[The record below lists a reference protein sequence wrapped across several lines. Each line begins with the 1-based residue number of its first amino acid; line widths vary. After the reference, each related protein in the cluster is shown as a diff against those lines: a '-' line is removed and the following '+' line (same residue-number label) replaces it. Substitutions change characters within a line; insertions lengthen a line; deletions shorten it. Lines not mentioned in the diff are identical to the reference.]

1 MPIYKAPNND
11 TYRLDS
17 AEQIDQLPAG
27 CVEIDE
33 AELASIIASRLAPDD
48 PPSPAAQID
57 ALERLHML
65 PRPVR
70 DVMLGLMEKEAAA
83 VGLTP
88 AQLRVANPGY
98 RRVKELDEQIAALRA
113 LL

>member
-1 MPIYKAPNND
+1 MKHYKDAQNNVFAYEADGSQDAFILDGLTAITSEEASALTAP
-11 TYRLDS
+11 
-17 AEQIDQLPAG
+17 PA
-27 CVEIDE
+27 
-33 AELASIIASRLAPDD
+33 A
-48 PPSPAAQID
+48 SPAAQID
-57 ALERLHML
+57 ALERQHML

>member
-1 MPIYKAPNND
+1 MSD
-11 TYRLDS
+11 
-17 AEQIDQLPAG
+17 AE
-27 CVEIDE
+27 V
-33 AELASIIASRLAPDD
+33 AELIVPLPG
-48 PPSPAAQID
+48 PSPAEQID
-57 ALERLHML
+57 ALERQYML

-88 AQLRVANPGY
+88 AQLRLANPGY

>member
-1 MPIYKAPNND
+1 MKHYKDSDNNVYAYEAD
-11 TYRLDS
+11 GSQDAFILDGLTAITDEEADS
-17 AEQIDQLPAG
+17 LRAKPAEP
-27 CVEIDE
+27 V
-33 AELASIIASRLAPDD
+33 P
-48 PPSPAAQID
+48 PAAQID

-88 AQLRVANPGY
+88 AQLRLANPGY
-98 RRVKELDEQIAALRA
+98 RRVKELDEQIAALRS